1 MIICL
6 LSNLDKWLLICL
18 IHFMKWNSHN
28 FPIEIIIYNHNRQ
41 SHYYSS
47 KSLYN
52 HMKTIGYIAY
62 FMNSLIPNDDLY
74 IT

>member
-1 MIICL
+1 
-6 LSNLDKWLLICL
+6 
-18 IHFMKWNSHN
+18 MKWNSHN

-41 SHYYSS
+41 SDYYSP

-52 HMKTIGYIAY
+52 HTKTIGYIAY
-62 FMNSLIPNDDLY
+62 VTNSLIPNDDLY